1 MSWDE
6 KDWAYTWF
14 TGKRCRL
21 NLLFRD
27 FNITDIEEDEKEVNY
42 TIREYDR
49 YVYEFS
55 IMSKE
60 EMDQLAKVYGIMIE
74 YQYLGNYRYCFDY
87 RNKECIFERINL
99 KQSTGLQSSLY
110 INSYMDFF
118 LTPLNVNIFN
128 KDLKKL
134 EAFIEHYKE
143 EKFYNKINIEKK
155 IMIEQARHIIKSLKQ
170 DISTFNNI
178 DFKLNN
184 KSFTKISGEYSRLN
198 LLFRKDTILFNDLE
212 EVEAVFYIKDSDIKK
227 KSEEEFSYIREIA
240 ETYGLCIKLSY
251 HCYDFRQ
258 NKCIS
263 NNLKAEGLSPLSNI
277 YIGEYIASFSTYEL

>member
-49 YVYEFS
+49 NVYEFS

-99 KQSTGLQSSLY
+99 KQSGFSSSLN
-110 INSYMDFF
+110 IHSYMYI
-118 LTPLNVNIFN
+118 LKPLDVNMFRE
-128 KDLKKL
+128 DLKKL
-134 EAFIEHYKE
+134 EAFIEY
-143 EKFYNKINIEKK
+143 YN
-155 IMIEQARHIIKSLKQ
+155 
-170 DISTFNNI
+170 
-178 DFKLNN
+178 
-184 KSFTKISGEYSRLN
+184 
-198 LLFRKDTILFNDLE
+198 
-212 EVEAVFYIKDSDIKK
+212 
-227 KSEEEFSYIREIA
+227 EIPM
-240 ETYGLCIKLSY
+240 
-251 HCYDFRQ
+251 R
-258 NKCIS
+258 
-263 NNLKAEGLSPLSNI
+263 
-277 YIGEYIASFSTYEL
+277 

>member
-49 YVYEFS
+49 NVYEFS

-99 KQSTGLQSSLY
+99 KQSGFSSSLN
-110 INSYMDFF
+110 IHSYMYI
-118 LTPLNVNIFN
+118 LKPLDVNMFRE
-128 KDLKKL
+128 DLKKL
-134 EAFIEHYKE
+134 EAFIEYYN
-143 EKFYNKINIEKK
+143 EKIFYNKINIEKK
-155 IMIEQARHIIKSLKQ
+155 IMIEQARNIIKSLKQ

-184 KSFTKISGEYSRLN
+184 YSFAKISGEYSRLN
-198 LLFRKDTILFNDLE
+198 LLFGKDTILFRDLE

-227 KSEEEFSYIREIA
+227 KSEEEFLYIRKIA
-240 ETYGLCIKLSY
+240 ETYGLCIKLSH

-263 NNLKAEGLSPLSNI
+263 NNLKVEGLSPLSNI